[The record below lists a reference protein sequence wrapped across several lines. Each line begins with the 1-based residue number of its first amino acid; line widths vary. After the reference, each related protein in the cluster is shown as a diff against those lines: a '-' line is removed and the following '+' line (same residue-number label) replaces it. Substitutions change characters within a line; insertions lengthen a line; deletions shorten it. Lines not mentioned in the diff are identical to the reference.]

1 MRIRLA
7 ALILTLGLAGVAGA
21 QENGQQAPPPDFS
34 RDRLR
39 QILTVDEAPER
50 PGRVEFLPGAIVFR
64 ALGMRW
70 RFNAFAMPF
79 PGSVRTTTG
88 FNVDPFALT
97 QTEFA
102 QTPRTWVSRRA
113 VNAELKRIDRTER
126 ERAKIR
132 VNP

>member
-1 MRIRLA
+1 MLLA
-7 ALILTLGLAGVAGA
+7 LGIAGA
-21 QENGQQAPPPDFS
+21 AAAQEQQNAPPPDFS

-39 QILTVDEAPER
+39 EILTVDGGPPE
-50 PGRVEFLPGAIVFR
+50 PAGRIEFLPGAIVFR

-70 RFNAFAMPF
+70 RFNAFAAPL

-88 FNVDPFALT
+88 YDVDPFALT
-97 QTEFA
+97 GTEIA

-126 ERAKIR
+126 ERAKIK

>member
-1 MRIRLA
+1 MA
-7 ALILTLGLAGVAGA
+7 ALILTLGVAGLAGA
-21 QENGQQAPPPDFS
+21 QEQQAAPPDFS

-50 PGRVEFLPGAIVFR
+50 AGRVEFLPGAIVFR

-70 RFNAFAMPF
+70 RFNAFAMPLA
-79 PGSVRTTTG
+79 GSVRTTTG

-97 QTEFA
+97 GTEIA

-126 ERAKIR
+126 ERGKIK

>member
-1 MRIRLA
+1 MRMHVA
-7 ALILTLGLAGVAGA
+7 ALILTLGLAGLAGA
-21 QENGQQAPPPDFS
+21 QEHQAPAPDYS

-39 QILTVDEAPER
+39 EILNVDVAPER
-50 PGRVEFLPGAIVFR
+50 PSRIEFLPGAIVFR

-70 RFNAFAMPF
+70 RFNAFAMPLA
-79 PGSVRTTTG
+79 GSVRTTTG
-88 FNVDPFALT
+88 FDVDPFVLT
-97 QTEFA
+97 QTEIA

-126 ERAKIR
+126 ERAKIK

>member
-1 MRIRLA
+1 MRIA
-7 ALILTLGLAGVAGA
+7 ALLLALGLAGVAAA
-21 QENGQQAPPPDFS
+21 QEEQAPPPDFS

-39 QILTVDEAPER
+39 EILTVEGRPPE
-50 PGRVEFLPGAIVFR
+50 PAGRIEFLPGAIVFR

-97 QTEFA
+97 GTEIA

-126 ERAKIR
+126 ERAKIK

>member
-1 MRIRLA
+1 MRTRIA
-7 ALILTLGLAGVAGA
+7 ALILTLGLAGLAGA
-21 QENGQQAPPPDFS
+21 QEQQAQPPDFS

-39 QILTVDEAPER
+39 QILTVDTAPEQ
-50 PGRVEFLPGAIVFR
+50 PARVEFLPGAIVFR

-70 RFNAFAMPF
+70 RFNAFAAPF
-79 PGSVRTTTG
+79 AGSVRTTTG

-97 QTEFA
+97 GTEVA

-126 ERAKIR
+126 ERAKIK

>member
-1 MRIRLA
+1 MRMRFA
-7 ALILTLGLAGVAGA
+7 ALILTLGLAGLAGA
-21 QENGQQAPPPDFS
+21 QEKQSPPPDFS

-70 RFNAFAMPF
+70 RFNAFAMPLA
-79 PGSVRTTTG
+79 GSVRTTTG

-97 QTEFA
+97 GTEIA